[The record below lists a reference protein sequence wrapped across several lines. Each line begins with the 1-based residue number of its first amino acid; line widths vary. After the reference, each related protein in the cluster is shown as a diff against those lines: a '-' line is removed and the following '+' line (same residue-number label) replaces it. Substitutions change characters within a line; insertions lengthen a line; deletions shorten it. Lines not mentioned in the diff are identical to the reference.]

1 MRKGAVIMT
10 TTQDILHIEYVS
22 GATSDY
28 YIDKDVYS
36 KAHRVDDDT
45 VILHSFGGTYTFSD
59 SDHNVTLS
67 DGVKTI
73 PVNHMIRRWTVYG
86 E

>member
-1 MRKGAVIMT
+1 MTAVIKI
-10 TTQDILHIEYVS
+10 TTQDILHIEFS
-22 GATSDY
+22 DGASSDY
-28 YIDKDVYS
+28 YIDKDAHS
-36 KAHRVDDDT
+36 KAHRVDDYT
-45 VILHSFGGTYTFSD
+45 VILNSFGGTYTFRE
-59 SDHNVTLS
+59 SDHYVSLF

>member
-1 MRKGAVIMT
+1 MT
-10 TTQDILHIEYVS
+10 TIRITTQDILHIEHAS
-22 GATSDY
+22 GATSEY

-36 KAHRVDDDT
+36 KAHRVDEDT
-45 VILHSFGGTYTFSD
+45 VILHSCGGTYTFND
-59 SDHNVTLS
+59 CTHTITLS

-73 PVNHMIRRWTVYG
+73 PVTHMFRRWTVYG

>member
-1 MRKGAVIMT
+1 MT
-10 TTQDILHIEYVS
+10 QELLHVEYRDESVNV
-22 GATSDY
+22 Y

-45 VILHSFGGTYTFSD
+45 VILHSWGGTYTFD
-59 SDHNVTLS
+59 EATGKVTLS

-73 PVNHMIRRWTVYG
+73 PVDDRINRWMITG

>member
-1 MRKGAVIMT
+1 MMNELLHVEYADGACSV
-10 TTQDILHIEYVS
+10 
-22 GATSDY
+22 Y

-59 SDHNVTLS
+59 KSKNVTLS
-67 DGVKTI
+67 DGVKTV
-73 PVNHMIRRWTVYG
+73 PVNSRIRSWIVTS